1 MATEGESAFPH
12 CGNKS
17 TEFRDRALNSRP
29 LLSSIRGLGFAGM
42 MPLGFHG
49 HAVYVTG
56 VCEIAG
62 AVVLLFPDLRR
73 TAASI
78 PLWP

>member
-1 MATEGESAFPH
+1 VRVRFRNVETSQ
-12 CGNKS
+12 

-29 LLSSIRGLGFAGM
+29 PVFNSGLGFAGM
-42 MPLGFHG
+42 MPRGFHG

-62 AVVLLFPDLRR
+62 VVVLLFPDLRR
-73 TAASI
+73 TAAWI